1 MREKKRG
8 RVRTLV
14 PCETAI
20 CRTKGE
26 VKIDQ
31 ERRRKERQ
39 RERERR
45 RKKTYPDM
53 QDPLIHHA
61 SRHSNRNLTPSPT
74 PNLRPSLTRPNRLNS
89 ALRRSRHL
97 THTIRRSN
105 GVIIPR
111 LRRVL
116 RRLRVLRV
124 SRMMRVMRMTRPT
137 RATPTNLAD
146 RIIRGHIRVDVD
158 VDHALWQEDMARRDV
173 RSRRLAGCRAVV

>member
-61 SRHSNRNLTPSPT
+61 PVTQTATSLPLRLPTFDPALLDPTALT
-74 PNLRPSLTRPNRLNS
+74 
-89 ALRRSRHL
+89 
-97 THTIRRSN
+97 
-105 GVIIPR
+105 
-111 LRRVL
+111 
-116 RRLRVLRV
+116 
-124 SRMMRVMRMTRPT
+124 
-137 RATPTNLAD
+137 
-146 RIIRGHIRVDVD
+146 
-158 VDHALWQEDMARRDV
+158 V
-173 RSRRLAGCRAVV
+173 RCDDLDT

>member
-39 RERERR
+39 RERE
-45 RKKTYPDM
+45 KKKKDISRYAGSIDTPR
-53 QDPLIHHA
+53 

-158 VDHALWQEDMARRDV
+158 VDHAFWQEDMARRDV

>member
-1 MREKKRG
+1 MKSRLIKKEEQKKEREKK
-8 RVRTLV
+8 
-14 PCETAI
+14 
-20 CRTKGE
+20 
-26 VKIDQ
+26 
-31 ERRRKERQ
+31 
-39 RERERR
+39 
-45 RKKTYPDM
+45 KKTHPDI
-53 QDPLIHHA
+53 QGPLIHHA

-105 GVIIPR
+105 SVIIPR

-124 SRMMRVMRMTRPT
+124 SRMMRVVRMTRPT
-137 RATPTNLAD
+137 RATRTNLAD
-146 RIIRGHIRVDVD
+146 RIIRGHIRIDLD

-173 RSRRLAGCRAVV
+173 RSRRLAGCWTVV